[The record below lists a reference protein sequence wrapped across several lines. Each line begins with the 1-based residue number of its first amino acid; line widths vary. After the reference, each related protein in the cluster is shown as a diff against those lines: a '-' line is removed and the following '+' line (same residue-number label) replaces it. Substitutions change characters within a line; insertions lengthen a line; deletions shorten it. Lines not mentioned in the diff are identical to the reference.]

1 MVTHEKVMV
10 TNGRV
15 FLLLCFLNMIIERVM
30 VTNGR
35 VASTV
40 AEQLQWRHLQK
51 KTGPITSE
59 NYFVL
64 NFLNNTSSLH
74 IINLITHL
82 V

>member
-59 NYFVL
+59 NYF
-64 NFLNNTSSLH
+64 NSLNNTLSLH
-74 IINLITHL
+74 ISNLITHF